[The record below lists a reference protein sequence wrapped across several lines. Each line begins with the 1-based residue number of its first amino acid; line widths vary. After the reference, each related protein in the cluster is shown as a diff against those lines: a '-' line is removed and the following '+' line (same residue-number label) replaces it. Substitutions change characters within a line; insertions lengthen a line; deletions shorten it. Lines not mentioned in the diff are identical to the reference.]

1 MRKIN
6 KKIEFKIAADGS
18 SASGKTTGG
27 KLIAKK
33 LKMKFL
39 SSGALYRFCAL
50 KTLENK
56 NTYNVKFINKIANSI
71 TLKKLQNKKLYS
83 PEVAKLSSIIAKKP
97 YVRKALKG
105 FQKNFIKKS
114 KLVVVE
120 GRDIGSKIMPNADLK
135 LFFTCSTKEKA
146 KRRLKEFKSL
156 NKKITL
162 KQVEKA
168 LIQRD
173 KEDTKRKISPL
184 IMTKN
189 AVLVDTTKLTIKQME
204 AKLTNLVKNSIKK
217 NMEIYKDLSSPASQ
231 QFEKLLNS
239 QLSKNKIE
247 EGKIIEGKITKITD
261 KYVFLF
267 IPGLKSEPVIDI
279 NEMKMIGMQ
288 DKVVEGAEVSVLL
301 EKIEDKNGDVVVSA
315 QKAQKIKGWYELE
328 KAYEDNQS
336 INGKITSKCKGGVIV
351 EHIET
356 GSLMFC
362 PGSQISDKPM
372 KSVDHLIGV
381 EQKFAIIKLD
391 KVRGNACVSRRQI
404 VSSHKKEDKAKII
417 EKFKVGDIIKDAVV
431 KGYSSFGCFFEVNN
445 EIDVLVHLQEISYS
459 RVNHPDEIFNI
470 GEKHDLKVISIDM
483 EKLQIGCSI
492 KQLSPDP
499 FEHISNYEIG
509 KPYKVK
515 VVKITDYGCFC
526 ELEPG
531 LSTLLHSSEIS
542 WTKKNISPKKLFKV
556 GDQID
561 CVITEIDKDKR
572 RVAISHRLTNENPYT
587 TLENKYPVG
596 SDIDGVVTS
605 ANEYA
610 LYVKLG
616 DFDIDGFLHSNDLSY
631 SGKPEDE
638 LKKHKKGEKLKVR
651 VLEIK
656 KEEQKVRV
664 GLKQLEKDPFDFF
677 KGKKVNDIIT
687 VQVVSSDSKGLMVK
701 PEGCDLEFLIKKSQ
715 IAVSAADARPSRF
728 VGGERIDSAI
738 AEINFDKRKVNL
750 SIKLLEELQNKE
762 AVDKFSSPLSGKN
775 LPFSSLSEKL
785 DDKKKK
791 ETE

>member
-1 MRKIN
+1 
-6 KKIEFKIAADGS
+6 
-18 SASGKTTGG
+18 
-27 KLIAKK
+27 
-33 LKMKFL
+33 
-39 SSGALYRFCAL
+39 
-50 KTLENK
+50 
-56 NTYNVKFINKIANSI
+56 
-71 TLKKLQNKKLYS
+71 
-83 PEVAKLSSIIAKKP
+83 
-97 YVRKALKG
+97 
-105 FQKNFIKKS
+105 
-114 KLVVVE
+114 
-120 GRDIGSKIMPNADLK
+120 
-135 LFFTCSTKEKA
+135 
-146 KRRLKEFKSL
+146 
-156 NKKITL
+156 
-162 KQVEKA
+162 
-168 LIQRD
+168 
-173 KEDTKRKISPL
+173 
-184 IMTKN
+184 
-189 AVLVDTTKLTIKQME
+189 
-204 AKLTNLVKNSIKK
+204 
-217 NMEIYKDLSSPASQ
+217 MEIYKDLNSPATK

-279 NEMKMIGMQ
+279 NEMKIIGMQ
-288 DKVVEGAEVSVLL
+288 DKVVEGATLSVLL

-328 KAYEDNQS
+328 KAYDEDQP
-336 INGKITSKCKGGVIV
+336 INGKIISKCKGGVIV
-351 EHIET
+351 EHLET

-372 KSVDHLIGV
+372 KSIDHLIGV

-391 KVRGNACVSRRQI
+391 KIRGNACVSRRQI

-417 EKFKVGDIIKDAVV
+417 EKFKVGDIIKGAVV

-470 GEKHDLKVISIDM
+470 GEKHDLKIISIDM

-499 FEHISNYEIG
+499 FEHISNYETG

-556 GDQID
+556 NDQIE

-572 RVAISHRLTNENPYT
+572 RVAISHRLTTENPFT
-587 TLENKYPVG
+587 TLENKYPTG
-596 SDIDGVVTS
+596 SDIDGTVTS

-616 DFDIDGFLHSNDLSY
+616 EFDIDGFLHSNDLSY
-631 SGKPEDE
+631 TGKPEDE
-638 LKKHKKGEKLKVR
+638 LKKHKKGDKLR
-651 VLEIK
+651 VKILEIK
-656 KEEQKVRV
+656 KDEQKVRV
-664 GLKQLEKDPFDFF
+664 GLKQLDKDPFDWFND
-677 KGKKVNDIIT
+677 KKINETIT

-701 PEGCDLEFLIKKSQ
+701 PEGCNLDFLIKKSQ
-715 IAVSAADARPSRF
+715 IAVNTADARPSRF
-728 VGGERIDSAI
+728 VGGERIDAAI
-738 AEINFDKRKVNL
+738 AELNFDKRKVSL

>member
-1 MRKIN
+1 
-6 KKIEFKIAADGS
+6 
-18 SASGKTTGG
+18 
-27 KLIAKK
+27 
-33 LKMKFL
+33 
-39 SSGALYRFCAL
+39 
-50 KTLENK
+50 
-56 NTYNVKFINKIANSI
+56 
-71 TLKKLQNKKLYS
+71 
-83 PEVAKLSSIIAKKP
+83 
-97 YVRKALKG
+97 
-105 FQKNFIKKS
+105 
-114 KLVVVE
+114 
-120 GRDIGSKIMPNADLK
+120 
-135 LFFTCSTKEKA
+135 
-146 KRRLKEFKSL
+146 
-156 NKKITL
+156 
-162 KQVEKA
+162 
-168 LIQRD
+168 
-173 KEDTKRKISPL
+173 
-184 IMTKN
+184 
-189 AVLVDTTKLTIKQME
+189 
-204 AKLTNLVKNSIKK
+204 
-217 NMEIYKDLSSPASQ
+217 MEIYKDLSSPASQ

-267 IPGLKSEPVIDI
+267 IAGLKSEPVIDI

-288 DKVVEGAEVSVLL
+288 DKVVQGASVSVLL

-372 KSVDHLIGV
+372 KSIDHLIGV

-638 LKKHKKGEKLKVR
+638 LKKYKKGEKLKVR

-656 KEEQKVRV
+656 KDEQKVRV

-738 AEINFDKRKVNL
+738 SEINFDKRKVNL

>member
-1 MRKIN
+1 
-6 KKIEFKIAADGS
+6 
-18 SASGKTTGG
+18 
-27 KLIAKK
+27 
-33 LKMKFL
+33 
-39 SSGALYRFCAL
+39 
-50 KTLENK
+50 
-56 NTYNVKFINKIANSI
+56 
-71 TLKKLQNKKLYS
+71 
-83 PEVAKLSSIIAKKP
+83 
-97 YVRKALKG
+97 
-105 FQKNFIKKS
+105 
-114 KLVVVE
+114 
-120 GRDIGSKIMPNADLK
+120 
-135 LFFTCSTKEKA
+135 
-146 KRRLKEFKSL
+146 
-156 NKKITL
+156 
-162 KQVEKA
+162 
-168 LIQRD
+168 
-173 KEDTKRKISPL
+173 
-184 IMTKN
+184 
-189 AVLVDTTKLTIKQME
+189 
-204 AKLTNLVKNSIKK
+204 
-217 NMEIYKDLSSPASQ
+217 MEIYKDLSSPASQ

-247 EGKIIEGKITKITD
+247 EGKIIEGEITKITN

-267 IPGLKSEPVIDI
+267 IPGLKSEPVLDI
-279 NEMKMIGMQ
+279 NEMKIIGIK
-288 DKVVEGAEVSVLL
+288 DKVVVGATVSVLL

-328 KAYEDNQS
+328 KAYEENQS

-351 EHIET
+351 EHLDT

-372 KSVDHLIGV
+372 KSIDHLIGV

-404 VSSHKKEDKAKII
+404 VSSSKKEDKAKII

-470 GEKHDLKVISIDM
+470 GEKHVLKIISIDM

-509 KPYKVK
+509 KTYKVK

-542 WTKKNISPKKLFKV
+542 WTKKNIPPKKLIKV

-561 CVITEIDKDKR
+561 CVISEIDKEKR
-572 RVAISHRLTNENPYT
+572 RVAISHRLTTENPYK

-596 SDIDGVVTS
+596 SDVDGVVTNS
-605 ANEYA
+605 NEYA
-610 LYVKLG
+610 LYVKLA

-638 LKKHKKGEKLKVR
+638 LNKYKKGDKLRVR
-651 VLEIK
+651 ILEIK
-656 KEEQKVRV
+656 KNEQKVRV
-664 GLKQLEKDPFDFF
+664 GLKQLQKDPFDWF
-677 KGKKVNDIIT
+677 KDKKINDAIT
-687 VQVVSSDSKGLMVK
+687 VKVTSSDSKGLMVK
-701 PEGCDLEFLIKKSQ
+701 PEGCELEFLIKKSQ
-715 IAVSAADARPSRF
+715 IAMNTADARPARF
-728 VGGERIDSAI
+728 VGGERIDAAI
-738 AEINFDKRKVNL
+738 ADLNLEKRKIAL
-750 SIKLLEELQNKE
+750 SIKLLEELMNAKAIKE
-762 AVDKFSSPLSGKN
+762 HSSPLSGKN
-775 LPFSSLSEKL
+775 LPFSSLSERL
-785 DDKKKK
+785 DDKKNKK
-791 ETE
+791 ESE